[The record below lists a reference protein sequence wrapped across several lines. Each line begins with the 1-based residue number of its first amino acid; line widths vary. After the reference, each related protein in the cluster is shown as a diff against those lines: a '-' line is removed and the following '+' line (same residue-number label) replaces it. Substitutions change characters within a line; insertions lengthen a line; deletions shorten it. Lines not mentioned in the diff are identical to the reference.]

1 MNCPLFSIIIP
12 TFNRP
17 RHFLR
22 AMGSVLRQS
31 VADFELIVVD
41 DASDEPYA
49 KRLCAEISDQRIE
62 VLEADSNRGVAAARN
77 RGIEVAKGTYISFL
91 DDDDEY
97 VPNFLQITAAALRS
111 ADYNVAV
118 AWSAVAPAVIGSC
131 TGQKIDLEELFLE
144 FLEAGAGCGLTIRS
158 DCLRDLGGFVEEFQI
173 GEDTELFVR
182 ALSKGYLPMRLPSNL
197 VKVHADA
204 RARLTECASFQQ
216 RALACEW
223 IRLKYGDFLI
233 QYPRLRKKL
242 SPGMLS
248 AVAISTARI

>member
-1 MNCPLFSIIIP
+1 MNCPLFSIILP

-17 RHFLR
+17 RHLPR
-22 AMGSVLRQS
+22 AIRSVLRQG
-31 VADFELIVVD
+31 VAEFELIVVD

-49 KRLCAEISDQRIE
+49 RRICTEIADQRIE
-62 VLEADSNRGVAAARN
+62 VLEADSNGGVAAARN
-77 RGIEVAKGTYISFL
+77 RGIEVAKGTYVSFL

-111 ADYNVAV
+111 EDYNVAI
-118 AWSAVAPAVIGSC
+118 AWSSVASSAVRKCP
-131 TGQKIDLEELFLE
+131 GQEIDIEELFLE
-144 FLEAGAGCGLTIRS
+144 FLEAGAGCGVTIRS
-158 DCLRDLGGFVEEFQI
+158 DCLRDLGGFVEEFTV

-182 ALSKGYLPMRLPSNL
+182 ALSRGYLPMPLPSSL
-197 VKVHADA
+197 VKVHSDA
-204 RARLTECASFQQ
+204 RDRLTDCASFQQ

-223 IRLKYGDFLI
+223 IRVKYSDFLN

-248 AVAISTARI
+248 AVAVAAIRI